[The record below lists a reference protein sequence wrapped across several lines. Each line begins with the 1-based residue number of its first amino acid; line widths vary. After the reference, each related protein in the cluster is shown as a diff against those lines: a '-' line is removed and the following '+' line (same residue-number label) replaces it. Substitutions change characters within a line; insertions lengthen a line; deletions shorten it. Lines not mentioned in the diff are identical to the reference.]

1 LLQDARQH
9 FRNNQR
15 RNALDSVLFP
25 GSRPTPPSYSEGHRR
40 IRAAG
45 SGVQGGSILTFG
57 LAYRSMMSQ
66 CPRDLGLAI
75 SSAKGPKAGAMPADH
90 RIRSDD
96 LEGVENV
103 RRQLKPRA
111 PHIWEFETTDESPA
125 YDNFHGIDR
134 LVRARKGECDPARR
148 RRAGWFGHGSTQA

>member
-1 LLQDARQH
+1 MRVFCHRGVPDLDAELEQLAMDARCAPEGIGDAH
-9 FRNNQR
+9 LVNELAKYRLR
-15 RNALDSVLFP
+15 SSVV
-25 GSRPTPPSYSEGHRR
+25 H
-40 IRAAG
+40 
-45 SGVQGGSILTFG
+45 
-57 LAYRSMMSQ
+57 
-66 CPRDLGLAI
+66 LGLAI